1 MIIAKEPFATHPARF
16 QLPTYEACGA
26 STVTTRLA
34 RFRYDHEHDD
44 SALDDGD
51 DLDDHAYSDD
61 DVYNDDGVAMIQSVP
76 HNNNQ
81 CRFLSVANKT
91 KFKKETIVRCK
102 SFFVQKSEANK
113 SHE

>member
-1 MIIAKEPFATHPARF
+1 M
-16 QLPTYEACGA
+16 C
-26 STVTTRLA
+26 
-34 RFRYDHEHDD
+34 YDHDHDHD
-44 SALDDGD
+44 
-51 DLDDHAYSDD
+51 YSDD